1 MKDRVERLRDVD
13 FQVRREAVR
22 GLKGN
27 HDDESI
33 SLLVEA
39 LGDENPNVSSE
50 AIKTLKAGGDQIIP
64 HMIQA
69 LKHASWN
76 VRRNAAQVLAGIGN
90 SFLNTLLDFA
100 KSNDDDIQFWIC
112 EVISQ
117 FGPRAVKT
125 LVEILECEDM
135 PKKLC
140 ALSALGKTGIKE
152 AVKPLI
158 QCLSDD
164 NWIIRKTAASSLIT
178 LGQEAVPETV
188 KLIDCKQ
195 ADLEFWAIQI
205 LGEIGGEKARQSLI
219 HKILNEAT
227 PVDQKQALIS
237 GLKNFDHA
245 DVVAPLIQMLGDED
259 WIVRKQAGE
268 ALWEIGD
275 VSEELLGRA
284 LSSKNHHIRYWAARV
299 LGDLQASQFAPALL
313 NVMKNDKTWSVRAAA
328 APALGGN
335 GDDKITQDL
344 VDALRDSSEYVKKNA
359 MISLHKLGEIQEVR
373 SRCDDEWVQDYTKS
387 VFSDLKSR
395 RTRTVSARLR
405 SLITDVPDFPS
416 PGIIFKDISP
426 LLASP
431 IGISDTVKLFEA
443 GIKGLNIDY
452 ILGIEARG
460 FILGA
465 ALAQSLKLGFIPVRK
480 KGKLPGE
487 TLGVSYDLEY
497 GNAELEIQKG
507 RLAQKRV
514 VILDDVL
521 ATGGTAQ
528 ATAELVERDG
538 GIISTLVFLIE
549 LNFLKGREK
558 LKNYRV
564 ESLIH
569 Y

>member
-313 NVMKNDKTWSVRAAA
+313 NVMKNDRGT
-328 APALGGN
+328 
-335 GDDKITQDL
+335 IT
-344 VDALRDSSEYVKKNA
+344 
-359 MISLHKLGEIQEVR
+359 
-373 SRCDDEWVQDYTKS
+373 
-387 VFSDLKSR
+387 
-395 RTRTVSARLR
+395 
-405 SLITDVPDFPS
+405 S
-416 PGIIFKDISP
+416 PG
-426 LLASP
+426 
-431 IGISDTVKLFEA
+431 
-443 GIKGLNIDY
+443 
-452 ILGIEARG
+452 
-460 FILGA
+460 
-465 ALAQSLKLGFIPVRK
+465 
-480 KGKLPGE
+480 
-487 TLGVSYDLEY
+487 TL
-497 GNAELEIQKG
+497 
-507 RLAQKRV
+507 
-514 VILDDVL
+514 
-521 ATGGTAQ
+521 
-528 ATAELVERDG
+528 
-538 GIISTLVFLIE
+538 
-549 LNFLKGREK
+549 
-558 LKNYRV
+558 
-564 ESLIH
+564 
-569 Y
+569 

>member
-13 FQVRREAVR
+13 FQIRREAVR
-22 GLKGN
+22 SLKGN
-27 HDDESI
+27 HDNEAI
-33 SLLVEA
+33 TLLIEA

-50 AIKTLKAGGDQIIP
+50 AVKTLKSCGNQVIP

-76 VRRNAAQVLAGIGN
+76 VRRNAAQVLAGMGN
-90 SFLNTLLDFA
+90 SFLNMLLDFA

-117 FGPRAVKT
+117 FGSRAVKT
-125 LVEILECEDM
+125 LVEILETEDM
-135 PKKLC
+135 PRKLC
-140 ALSALGKTGIKE
+140 ALSALGKTDVKE

-158 QCLSDD
+158 TCLSNS
-164 NWIIRKTAASSLIT
+164 NWIIRKTAAGSLVS
-178 LGQEAVPETV
+178 LGQISIPEVV
-188 KLIDCKQ
+188 KLIDCQ
-195 ADLEFWAIQI
+195 QTELEFWAIQI
-205 LGEIGGEKARQSLI
+205 LGEIDGEKARQCLI
-219 HKILNEAT
+219 HKILDEAT

-237 GLKNFDHA
+237 GLKNFDHS

-313 NVMKNDKTWSVRAAA
+313 NVMKNDETWSVRAAA
-328 APALGGN
+328 AAALGET
-335 GDDKITQDL
+335 GDDKVTLDL
-344 VDALRDSSEYVKKNA
+344 VDALKDSSEYVKKNA

-373 SRCDDEWVQDYTKS
+373 TRCDDEWVQDYTSS

-395 RTRTVSARLR
+395 KTRTLNTRLR
-405 SLITDVPDFPS
+405 SLIKDVPDFPK
-416 PGIIFKDISP
+416 PGIIFKDIGP

-443 GIKGLNIDY
+443 YLKGLNIDL

-465 ALAQSLKLGFIPVRK
+465 ALAQSLKLGFVPVRK
-480 KGKLPGE
+480 KGKLPGD
-487 TLGVSYDLEY
+487 TLDVSYDLEY
-497 GNAELEIQKG
+497 GSAELEIQKG
-507 RLAQKRV
+507 RLSQKRV

-528 ATAELVERDG
+528 ATAELVEKDG
-538 GIISTLVFLIE
+538 GIITSLIFLIE
-549 LNFLKGREK
+549 LDFLKGREK
-558 LKNYRV
+558 LKGYRI